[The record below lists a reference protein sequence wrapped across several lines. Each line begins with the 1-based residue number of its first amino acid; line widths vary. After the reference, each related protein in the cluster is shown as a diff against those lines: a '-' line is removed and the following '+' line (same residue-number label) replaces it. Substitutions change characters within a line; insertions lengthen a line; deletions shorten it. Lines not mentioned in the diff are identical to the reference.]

1 MSKAVCR
8 GKSRLG
14 VIKKISDKTSV
25 KKSSEYALYA
35 LDVMAGST
43 PLFTVNIL
51 VNNVPFVMEL
61 DTGASLTIMPETT
74 FCRHWPDRQL
84 QSTSRK
90 LRTYTGETVE
100 IVGTTYIHVRHE
112 ANSADLPLMVS
123 VRKDFAFSG
132 GTG

>member
-1 MSKAVCR
+1 MQLPVVVLGWRSVTVVDTWGTYMSKAVCR

-43 PLFTVNIL
+43 PPFTVNIL

-61 DTGASLTIMPETT
+61 DTGASLMIMLEST
-74 FCRHWPDRQL
+74 FRCHWPDRQL
-84 QSTSRK
+84 
-90 LRTYTGETVE
+90 
-100 IVGTTYIHVRHE
+100 
-112 ANSADLPLMVS
+112 
-123 VRKDFAFSG
+123 
-132 GTG
+132 